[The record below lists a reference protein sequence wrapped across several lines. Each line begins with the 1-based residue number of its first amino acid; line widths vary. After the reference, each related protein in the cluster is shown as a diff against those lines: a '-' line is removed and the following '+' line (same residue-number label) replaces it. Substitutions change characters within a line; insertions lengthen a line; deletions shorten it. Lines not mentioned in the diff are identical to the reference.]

1 MDFIS
6 YALAK
11 KALDATT
18 EGLKISNIEIIDGE
32 LIITPSVGESI
43 NAGKIPTA
51 DLKALQDLE
60 NQLEELKQSVI
71 ISEDG
76 IITKPLILQSDPT
89 EDFQAAT
96 KKYVDEKH
104 IEYIVSK
111 KKKENFPQKGLPNV
125 LYKAEKEKKL
135 YQWNPDSLEYEVLGG
150 SSTGGIENIKL
161 INGGNS
167 NARN

>member
-11 KALDATT
+11 KALDATA
-18 EGLKISNIEIIDGE
+18 EGLKISNIEIKDGE
-32 LIITPSVGESI
+32 LIITPSVGNPI

-51 DLKALQDLE
+51 DLEALKVLE
-60 NQLEELKQSVI
+60 NQLKELEENVI
-71 ISEDG
+71 IFEDG
-76 IITKPLILQSDPT
+76 KITKPLILQEDPT

-111 KKKENFPQKGLPNV
+111 KKKENFPQRGLPNV
-125 LYKAEKEKKL
+125 LYKAEEEKKL
-135 YQWNPDSLEYEVLGG
+135 YQWNPNSLTYEVLGG
-150 SSTGGIENIKL
+150 SSTGGIENIEI